1 MNKLKHIGLKGQ
13 GYFCIVKQYLDESTG
28 NEFALKELKKDH
40 YPKEEYRYRL
50 NREISILGE
59 LQGCENI
66 IELLDSGHHT
76 DKEKLWYLMPF
87 AKQNLYDFIKKHN
100 GTIDK
105 ETRYNLVEQI
115 INAIKFAHDKHKL
128 HRDISPNN
136 VLVFEKD
143 GKIVL
148 KVSDFGLGKDS
159 ESLSFYTGSSAS
171 GYGQIL
177 YVSPEQRIKLKDA
190 TEKSDIY
197 SLGKLVYFIFTAKDP
212 DNLKQ
217 FELSSLVT
225 KSIEENPDDRFA
237 DIHEFEN
244 HFLSLKDL
252 QLNQKIAVEHLT
264 LKEVVSSTDK
274 KEWIQLHELLVK
286 GNYLEHVYSDY
297 ISPVNVLLLTDNNL
311 KTYYATVGNAI
322 RDFVRTYS
330 ERLNECYQTVRWPFS
345 SMGTFGSVLIKIIKT
360 VNDDETKLICFKQ
373 LWYLAFESD
382 QWSVQKEIK
391 EVLNDK
397 FITPAIET
405 QFAEYII
412 QAETKLEMT
421 HFSSLALPKII
432 KASIIKGNETAEKK
446 EEERKAKQKLET
458 DDFEW

>member
-1 MNKLKHIGLKGQ
+1 
-13 GYFCIVKQYLDESTG
+13 
-28 NEFALKELKKDH
+28 
-40 YPKEEYRYRL
+40 
-50 NREISILGE
+50 
-59 LQGCENI
+59 
-66 IELLDSGHHT
+66 
-76 DKEKLWYLMPF
+76 
-87 AKQNLYDFIKKHN
+87 
-100 GTIDK
+100 
-105 ETRYNLVEQI
+105 
-115 INAIKFAHDKHKL
+115 
-128 HRDISPNN
+128 DISPNN

-143 GKIVL
+143 GKIIL

-225 KSIEENPDDRFA
+225 KAIEENPDDRFA
-237 DIHEFEN
+237 DIHEFEK

-264 LKEVVSSTDK
+264 LNEVVSSTDK
-274 KEWIQLHELLVK
+274 KEWVQLHELLVK

-311 KTYYATVGNAI
+311 KNYYATVGNAI
-322 RDFVRTYS
+322 RDFVKTYS
-330 ERLNECYQTVRWPFS
+330 ERLDECYQTVRWPFS

-360 VNDDETKLICFKQ
+360 VIDDETKLICFKQ
-373 LWYLAFESD
+373 LWYLAFEAD

-405 QFAEYII
+405 QFAEHII
-412 QAETKLEMT
+412 QSETKLEMT
-421 HFSSLALPKII
+421 HFSGLTLPKII
-432 KASIIKGNETAEKK
+432 KASIIKGNEIAEKK